1 VQASDEVWTQKGRV
15 LVVGAGVTG
24 LTTSLCLRRRG
35 FDVVVVA
42 EKFAPDIVSVVA
54 GALWE
59 WPPAVC
65 GHHVDEVSLA
75 RSKDWCRTSYRIF
88 SEMATRPGMGVETGV
103 FIRPVVFYF
112 RTPVRE
118 RAADLSK
125 MNELRG
131 EVRDFVH
138 DAALIDRHRV
148 GPGSGVVDAY
158 GHAAPMIDTD
168 VYMDWLMSE
177 VTGAGCTVIKG
188 RISGSLLERETY
200 LRRIFD
206 ADCIINCSGLGAAEL
221 CGDEMY
227 PLRGALIRAHNDGR
241 SMPRVTT
248 AHCVAHDLASTE
260 QDMVFIVPRGR
271 DMLLIG
277 GMTEPNEWGLEI
289 GLDNYGPVRDMLAR
303 CRDFLP
309 ILESAEID
317 AGEPVRVGLRP
328 FRKGNVRLELEPGT
342 HIIHNYGHGGSGVT
356 FSWGCALE
364 AAEIAELVVLDD
376 AEPSE
381 LLGV

>member
-1 VQASDEVWTQKGRV
+1 MDGRTADAAGHRV
-15 LVVGAGVTG
+15 LVIGAGVTG
-24 LTTSLCLRRRG
+24 LTTALCLRREG
-35 FDVVVVA
+35 FDVTVVA

-75 RSKDWCRTSYRIF
+75 RSRDWCRTSYRIF
-88 SEMATRPGMGVETGV
+88 SEMAAWPGMGEEVGV

-112 RTPVRE
+112 RTPVSE
-118 RAADLSK
+118 RPADLAK
-125 MNELRG
+125 MNELCG

-138 DAALIDRHRV
+138 DAALIDRHHVNPR
-148 GPGSGVVDAY
+148 SGVVDAY

-168 VYMDWLMSE
+168 VYMNWLMSE

-188 RISGSLLERETY
+188 RISGSLRERETQ
-200 LRRIFD
+200 LRRLFD
-206 ADCIINCSGLGAAEL
+206 ADCIVNCAGLGAADL

-227 PLRGALIRAHNDGR
+227 PLRGALIRAHNDGG

-277 GMTEPNEWGLEI
+277 GMTEPNEWGLDI
-289 GLDNYGPVRDMLAR
+289 GLDNYGPVGDMLAR

-309 ILESAEID
+309 VLESAEID

-328 FRKGNVRLELEPGT
+328 FRKGNVRLDLEPGT
-342 HIIHNYGHGGSGVT
+342 RIIHNYGHGGSGVT

-364 AAEIAELVVLDD
+364 AAEMAQWAVLGSK
-376 AEPSE
+376 AEPVPV
-381 LLGV
+381 GA